1 MRITRLGFAVSA
13 VAALTLAPAAAALAA
28 PRAPAGT
35 GYDVSYPQC
44 SADLPSRPAFAIL
57 GVSDGRPYGDNPC
70 LAGEYSW
77 ARTSRTATGFYMNTA
92 NPGVASTRLDW
103 YSQAGPLACSPAD
116 EAACAYD
123 YGYNAARRAFA
134 YAQAQTGAAWDG
146 DWWLDVETSNSWSG
160 DHGLNL
166 TALQGSIDVLQGEG
180 VAVGI
185 YSSAYQW
192 GVITGGAA
200 LGLPSWVAGAAD
212 AGDAAGWCWSSFTG
226 GPVAFVQ
233 YSLDGLDADIA
244 C

>member
-103 YSQAGPLACSPAD
+103 YGQTGPQACSPDD
-116 EAACAYD
+116 ESACAYD
-123 YGYNAARRAFA
+123 YGYNAAQRAFD
-134 YAQAQTGAAWDG
+134 YAQAQTGVAGAG
-146 DWWLDVETSNSWSG
+146 TWWLDVETSNSWSG
-160 DHGLNL
+160 DVGLNL
-166 TALQGSIDVLQGEG
+166 TDLQGSIDALAAQG
-180 VAVGI
+180 VTVGL
-185 YSSAYQW
+185 YSTAYQW
-192 GVITGGAA
+192 NQITGGAA
-200 LGLPSWVAGAAD
+200 LAVPNWVAGAAN
-212 AGDAAGWCWSSFTG
+212 AHQASGLCGASFSG
-226 GPVAFVQ
+226 GKVTIVQ
-233 YSLDGLDADIA
+233 YPSGGLDADLA